1 MLFWTDLH
9 PQKYEKLKQLRN
21 HGEVTRYHHQFIG
34 GNFRIDALQAA
45 ILRLKLPLLDDQH
58 NGRVKNATFY
68 NKALK
73 NNVQTPVIDPK
84 CESIYNQYTLRTS
97 NRPSLQEHLSH
108 HGIGHA
114 VYYPI
119 SLHLQECFKPLGY
132 KKGDFPISEKTAEDV
147 LSIPVF
153 GGLSNDQVRYV
164 ADTINTF

>member
-1 MLFWTDLH
+1 MINEDAAQSIGSKYHSENGKTYKAGAMGTYGCYSFFPSKNLGCMGDGGMVVTND

-73 NNVQTPVIDPK
+73 NRPRGGSAPK
-84 CESIYNQYTLRTS
+84 LA
-97 NRPSLQEHLSH
+97 P
-108 HGIGHA
+108 
-114 VYYPI
+114 
-119 SLHLQECFKPLGY
+119 
-132 KKGDFPISEKTAEDV
+132 
-147 LSIPVF
+147 
-153 GGLSNDQVRYV
+153 GGLRGAILDAFWRYSNYRD
-164 ADTINTF
+164 